1 MIYELFGAG
10 AYKYEKA
17 LVPWWSHVPWK
28 FECGKGLVPIGFGA
42 RSACH
47 SLVDVQVLLLPTLFV
62 SAHLEQRLS
71 FPMFALF
78 WTHTVPT
85 GNAQAT
91 S

>member
-10 AYKYEKA
+10 AYQYEEA

-47 SLVDVQVLLLPTLFV
+47 SLMDVQVLLLPTLFLY
-62 SAHLEQRLS
+62 AHLEQRLS
-71 FPMFALF
+71 L
-78 WTHTVPT
+78 HHHLYYL
-85 GNAQAT
+85 
-91 S
+91 